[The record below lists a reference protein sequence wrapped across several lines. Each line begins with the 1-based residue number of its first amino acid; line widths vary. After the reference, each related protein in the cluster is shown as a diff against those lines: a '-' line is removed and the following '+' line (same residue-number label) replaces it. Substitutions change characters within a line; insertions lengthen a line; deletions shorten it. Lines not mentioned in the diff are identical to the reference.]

1 MISDK
6 IDVAREYFSSD
17 SPKTNTSFE
26 IEELELEFE
35 NSILPDIYAGLC
47 PEGSIEKIIRIGD
60 WYVSEPNHKK
70 TSLYLRYYYFLVARY
85 LLEKKY
91 KTSRAEE
98 DLAALNAFTPK
109 FEQAKEEYN
118 NVRDNSIPRE
128 IRLIKEFVESAET
141 LFMYKPDTEDKGVML
156 GLSPNKKNGPGYNLF
171 FFPESDFYGHI
182 DGIDIKLA
190 KYPDIFYED
199 WNEYIHPVEYVD
211 FVGDVM
217 QLYNQKG
224 NRREVVAELN
234 INGLDSETFLYE
246 DVEDLEYS
254 EEKPIPLS

>member
-6 IDVAREYFSSD
+6 MNMAREYFSSD

-98 DLAALNAFTPK
+98 DLAALNMFIQK
-109 FEQAKEEYN
+109 FEQAKEEY
-118 NVRDNSIPRE
+118 
-128 IRLIKEFVESAET
+128 
-141 LFMYKPDTEDKGVML
+141 ED
-156 GLSPNKKNGPGYNLF
+156 
-171 FFPESDFYGHI
+171 I
-182 DGIDIKLA
+182 
-190 KYPDIFYED
+190 
-199 WNEYIHPVEYVD
+199 
-211 FVGDVM
+211 
-217 QLYNQKG
+217 
-224 NRREVVAELN
+224 
-234 INGLDSETFLYE
+234 
-246 DVEDLEYS
+246 EDLDFRKEN
-254 EEKPIPLS
+254 PIPLS

>member
-47 PEGSIEKIIRIGD
+47 PEGSIEKIIKIGN
-60 WYVSEPNHKK
+60 WYITGSNHKK
-70 TSLYLRYYYFLVARY
+70 TSLYLRYYYFLIARF

-98 DLAALNAFTPK
+98 DLTALNTFMPR
-109 FEQAKEEYN
+109 FEQAKAEYN

-128 IRLIKEFVESAET
+128 IRLIKDFVESSET

-182 DGIDIKLA
+182 DGIEIKLA
-190 KYPDIFYED
+190 KHPDIFYED
-199 WNEYIHPVEYVD
+199 WDEYIHPVEYVD
-211 FVGDVM
+211 VVGDVM

>member
-6 IDVAREYFSSD
+6 IDVTRECFSSE
-17 SPKTNTSFE
+17 SLKTNTSSE

-35 NSILPDIYAGLC
+35 NSILPDIYTGLC

-141 LFMYKPDTEDKGVML
+141 FFMYKPDVEEKGVIL
-156 GLSPNKKNGPGYNLF
+156 GLSPNKKNVPGYNLF

-182 DGIDIKLA
+182 DGIEIKLA

-199 WNEYIHPVEYVD
+199 WDEYIHPGEYVD
-211 FVGDVM
+211 IVGNVM
-217 QLYNQKG
+217 QLYNQKRD
-224 NRREVVAELN
+224 RREVVAELN
-234 INGLDSETFLYE
+234 INGLDSEIFLYE
-246 DVEDLEYS
+246 DIEDLDFRKEN
-254 EEKPIPLS
+254 PIPLS